1 MILGDKF
8 VSDGSFFL
16 ADLADFAV
24 PLVTEFFLL
33 RHRYKSKLFN
43 QLKFT
48 TMDGSFVAIMFFL
61 TFFGSLFGVLYFYFT
76 TRNRERLALIEK
88 NADPALFKV
97 EPSNVFKKF
106 SIKIGMLLMGG
117 GFGVLVGNILT
128 VSTRLEEPVA
138 YISMI
143 FMFAGAGLILSY
155 FFARKVD

>member
-1 MILGDKF
+1 
-8 VSDGSFFL
+8 
-16 ADLADFAV
+16 
-24 PLVTEFFLL
+24 
-33 RHRYKSKLFN
+33 
-43 QLKFT
+43 
-48 TMDGSFVAIMFFL
+48 MDGGFVAIMFFL
-61 TFFGSLFGVLYFYFT
+61 TFFGSLFAVLYFYFT

-97 EPSNVFKKF
+97 EPTNVFKKF
-106 SIKIGMLLMGG
+106 SIKIGMLFIGG

-155 FFARKVD
+155 FVARKVD

>member
-1 MILGDKF
+1 
-8 VSDGSFFL
+8 
-16 ADLADFAV
+16 
-24 PLVTEFFLL
+24 
-33 RHRYKSKLFN
+33 
-43 QLKFT
+43 
-48 TMDGSFVAIMFFL
+48 MDGSFVAIMFFL
-61 TFFGSLFGVLYFYFT
+61 TFFGSIFGVLYFYFT

-97 EPSNVFKKF
+97 EPTNVFKKF
-106 SIKIGMLLMGG
+106 SIKIGMLFIGG

-155 FFARKVD
+155 FVARKVD

>member
-1 MILGDKF
+1 
-8 VSDGSFFL
+8 
-16 ADLADFAV
+16 
-24 PLVTEFFLL
+24 
-33 RHRYKSKLFN
+33 
-43 QLKFT
+43 
-48 TMDGSFVAIMFFL
+48 MDGSFVAIMFFL

-97 EPSNVFKKF
+97 EPTNVFKKF
-106 SIKIGMLLMGG
+106 SIKIGMLFIGG

-155 FFARKVD
+155 FVARKVD